1 MSHDFQRAVTE
12 IKLRSP
18 IEDVVRGYVSDL
30 KQRGSGRLWEACCP
44 FHSEKTPSF
53 KVDPAKGTWHCY
65 GACAEGG
72 DQISFVM
79 TINAWSFME
88 ALQQLADSTGVELPK
103 KTGRDDS
110 ERGPD
115 PAYDVLRRAAQFYAE
130 ALHGPEGGQAR
141 DYLAARGFTAE
152 TQKSFRVGYSPAAG
166 QALVDWG
173 RREQLPFELLEKVG
187 LLRKNDR
194 GRPFDFFRGRLMIPI
209 ADDRG
214 RTVGF
219 GARRLG
225 GDAGGP
231 KYINTAE
238 TPLFKKSRLIYGLD
252 LSLREARRE
261 GHLILVEGYT
271 DVMAAH
277 QAGLARV
284 GAVLGTSTTND
295 HARLVRKSGAR
306 RVSLVFDGDS
316 AGAKAARR
324 ALHGLLPLDLELDL
338 VTLPTGQDPCDI
350 LLGGGSEAFL
360 AEIETGRNWFE
371 QSLTR
376 LATLRG
382 AELSRAV
389 DDLLALVQRIQ
400 SPVHRNSLW
409 EQLAQQLGISKAD
422 LKDQWRKSAE
432 GKHQERRAASTFS
445 PREVAPE
452 TPAEPL
458 QEPALKRRIDPQVA
472 RAFGEII
479 GAVLLDS
486 SLVPLAKPLAKF
498 CQEPDLKQILELV
511 LEMYEDEHQAI
522 DVTSVLSG
530 LGDCPA
536 RVRVTSLAVHA
547 ESASSPKDL
556 MDGALGCLYK
566 RRGARQRRD
575 LEGQARTLEQQLS
588 QARGEDAR
596 AIKTELEETLG
607 ALRLLLQAEHPPSE
621 PEGSRHSHKADSH
634 GSFHSQADELHSS
647 PALHPV
653 DK

>member
-1 MSHDFQRAVTE
+1 
-12 IKLRSP
+12 
-18 IEDVVRGYVSDL
+18 
-30 KQRGSGRLWEACCP
+30 
-44 FHSEKTPSF
+44 
-53 KVDPAKGTWHCY
+53 
-65 GACAEGG
+65 
-72 DQISFVM
+72 
-79 TINAWSFME
+79 
-88 ALQQLADSTGVELPK
+88 
-103 KTGRDDS
+103 
-110 ERGPD
+110 
-115 PAYDVLRRAAQFYAE
+115 
-130 ALHGPEGGQAR
+130 
-141 DYLAARGFTAE
+141 
-152 TQKSFRVGYSPAAG
+152 
-166 QALVDWG
+166 
-173 RREQLPFELLEKVG
+173 
-187 LLRKNDR
+187 
-194 GRPFDFFRGRLMIPI
+194 
-209 ADDRG
+209 
-214 RTVGF
+214 
-219 GARRLG
+219 
-225 GDAGGP
+225 
-231 KYINTAE
+231 
-238 TPLFKKSRLIYGLD
+238 
-252 LSLREARRE
+252 
-261 GHLILVEGYT
+261 
-271 DVMAAH
+271 
-277 QAGLARV
+277 
-284 GAVLGTSTTND
+284 
-295 HARLVRKSGAR
+295 
-306 RVSLVFDGDS
+306 
-316 AGAKAARR
+316 
-324 ALHGLLPLDLELDL
+324 LDLELDL

-556 MDGALGCLYK
+556 MDGALGYLNK
-566 RRGARQRRD
+566 RRGARQRLN

-621 PEGSRHSHKADSH
+621 PEGSRHSHKAD
-634 GSFHSQADELHSS
+634 
-647 PALHPV
+647 
-653 DK
+653 